1 MFIKKRKLSD
11 SWVENELVEGNRRF
25 RKQVGR
31 ALHSSYSLV
40 LVAGPGAMAVKGE
53 GLRRLARG
61 GLLAGGRVG
70 SQREGSL

>member
-1 MFIKKRKLSD
+1 MSIKKRKLSD

-40 LVAGPGAMAVKGE
+40 AGPGVMAVKGE

-61 GLLAGGRVG
+61 GLLADGRVG

>member
-1 MFIKKRKLSD
+1 M
-11 SWVENELVEGNRRF
+11 ENELVEGNRRF

-40 LVAGPGAMAVKGE
+40 LAAGPGVLVKGE

-61 GLLAGGRVG
+61 GLLADGRAG

>member
-1 MFIKKRKLSD
+1 M
-11 SWVENELVEGNRRF
+11 VEGNRRL

-31 ALHSSYSLV
+31 PLHSSYSLV
-40 LVAGPGAMAVKGE
+40 LVAGPGVMAVKGD

-61 GLLAGGRVG
+61 GLLTDGRAG